1 MDDPGDVTAQSQQN
15 VQPEMKAEA
24 DLQKNADGRQDNGE
38 QNANDVHDLNPMSIV
53 VRPLT
58 SLGAE

>member
-38 QNANDVHDLNPMSIV
+38 QNANDVHDLNPMSM
-53 VRPLT
+53 L
-58 SLGAE
+58 SGH